1 MLGNNILIGASGAG
15 GATGHIIEGSALF
28 DGSSGYLSK
37 TPSSSTT
44 SKTECTLQFIFKPCE
59 LDGYLFAAYGGASN
73 SDFFVYYNSA
83 GDIYIKN
90 RTGGST
96 NFEYHTPNLL
106 RDFSAYYDV
115 VIGIGS
121 AAGDVNLQ
129 INGRTI
135 TLTQDTAK
143 SKGQTMHIFGNAAH
157 EIGRSPNSSNFF
169 GKYLAR
175 VAAIDGTKLTA
186 SSFGETTDD
195 GYWQINDVSELF
207 EATQTYFPTSAKFDG
222 SNDGLTLSSNLT
234 GAADGKEAFYSFWVK
249 LNGGDGSIQ
258 HIQASVD
265 AGGGDLFVIRH
276 STNRW
281 YFYAHDAAVSAAS
294 WTIESN
300 GLYTASDKWV
310 HVMMSLNGTEEH
322 LYVNGVEDLKSGFT
336 HNNNVAVGA
345 FTAVTVGKH
354 PTAGE
359 RLNADIADLI
369 YAQQYIDLSDA
380 ANRAKFITTDG
391 FPVAWA
397 TSLAA
402 ISSPLIAMHLDD
414 GEAVANFANN
424 ADGTGQAFTV
434 EGTLTDGSD
443 VTVVKNSF
451 LLEGKSIAAGTDSNV
466 TGYSP
471 GSAVFSGTP
480 YITSGG
486 DLTGISNGNTG
497 LISLWVK
504 FGSDG
509 SGENFWVSHT
519 GNDEIAFY
527 RRSDNTI
534 WVNIADDSD
543 NVDLF
548 LKTSETVTVAS
559 GWTHLL
565 VSWDVSAGYSDIY
578 INDVQS
584 SLSLDTTTSGGL
596 DYTHSNHFFFADRL
610 GNDRFNGEVAD
621 FWLTVNNTRFELTTE
636 SNRRKFIS
644 SDGYA
649 VDLGSDGST
658 PTGTAPLVFFHLD
671 RGEAPANFFANAGTG
686 GTTSLSS
693 SSLTEGSDPNNR
705 HFTPAGTITATNDSP
720 TNGDA

>member
-1 MLGNNILIGASGAG
+1 MSFIMRPIRFASTGFVIAG
-15 GATGHIIEGSALF
+15 SGLF
-28 DGSSGYLSK
+28 DGTSTSILSRTPASAGNSKKFKIHAVIKRAELGAVQAIAGANSDGTFQFYFDANDKINIESYYSSAYKTRLITTPVFRDVGAYYAIDFEYDSTVS
-37 TPSSSTT
+37 TPSASS
-44 SKTECTLQFIFKPCE
+44 
-59 LDGYLFAAYGGASN
+59 
-73 SDFFVYYNSA
+73 
-83 GDIYIKN
+83 IK
-90 RTGGST
+90 
-96 NFEYHTPNLL
+96 LL
-106 RDFSAYYDV
+106 
-115 VIGIGS
+115 
-121 AAGDVNLQ
+121 
-129 INGRTI
+129 INGV
-135 TLTQDTAK
+135 QVTA
-143 SKGQTMHIFGNAAH
+143 FGTATYPSQNEDAGWNLAERH
-157 EIGRSPNSSNFF
+157 RVGGRGNDSANPFE
-169 GKYLAR
+169 GYIAR
-175 VAAIDGTKLTA
+175 FVNIDGTHNDA
-186 SSFGETTDD
+186 MGEITDD
-195 GYWQINDVSELF
+195 GFYQLNDVS
-207 EATQTYFPTSAKFDG
+207 
-222 SNDGLTLSSNLT
+222 GLTFGT
-234 GAADGKEAFYSFWVK
+234 
-249 LNGGDGSIQ
+249 NG
-258 HIQASVD
+258 
-265 AGGGDLFVIRH
+265 
-276 STNRW
+276 
-281 YFYAHDAAVSAAS
+281 
-294 WTIESN
+294 
-300 GLYTASDKWV
+300 
-310 HVMMSLNGTEEH
+310 
-322 LYVNGVEDLKSGFT
+322 
-336 HNNNVAVGA
+336 
-345 FTAVTVGKH
+345 
-354 PTAGE
+354 
-359 RLNADIADLI
+359 
-369 YAQQYIDLSDA
+369 
-380 ANRAKFITTDG
+380 
-391 FPVAWA
+391 
-397 TSLAA
+397 
-402 ISSPLIAMHLDD
+402 
-414 GEAVANFANN
+414 
-424 ADGTGQAFTV
+424 
-434 EGTLTDGSD
+434 
-443 VTVVKNSF
+443 F
-451 LLEGKSIAAGTDSNV
+451 LLEGGTNIAAGTDSNV

-480 YITSGG
+480 YITRGA

-509 SGENFWVSHT
+509 SNENFWVSHT

-548 LKTSETVTVAS
+548 LKTSETVTVAD

-565 VSWDVSAGYSDIY
+565 VSWDVSSGYSDIY
-578 INDVQS
+578 IDDAQS